1 MQNIFSSL
9 LLYIYSKYN
18 SNMECAKIIK
28 GKTLNQNILMDNSK
42 TTGGTGAIFIYLDL
56 DFWM

>member
-1 MQNIFSSL
+1 MMQNIFSSL

-42 TTGGTGAIFIYLDL
+42 TTGAIFIYLDL